1 MRGQSRPPAGTAVL
15 PTTAPPTQTTQ
26 RGWSPPPADAPTPSL
41 HPRSAPSHALPPP
54 PTPCAAPSALPPPPS
69 LPPPPPPPPP
79 WACRGAQV
87 RRPSFM
93 AVHPHRPRH
102 PHHPSPQACIRS
114 RPYTSACRWSVR
126 RWLHQRPPRSL
137 CERSERRPWKCCW
150 RCCRRIRSWTW
161 CVCSA
166 VPRESENHPVHRKN
180 VETNGQLVTKIH
192 RRLQVSRV
200 LSLVVTALA
209 ARFHAHPFGCRLQAV
224 LVEQLTDA
232 GLNEFLTDLDL
243 SDAGDVFLAAQTR
256 SVRAAAAR
264 VLAQVGAL
272 HRWWLVAKR
281 REGDS
286 ASPLQDHCCTRPRAG
301 GRPPPVVVGG

>member
-1 MRGQSRPPAGTAVL
+1 
-15 PTTAPPTQTTQ
+15 
-26 RGWSPPPADAPTPSL
+26 
-41 HPRSAPSHALPPP
+41 
-54 PTPCAAPSALPPPPS
+54 
-69 LPPPPPPPPP
+69 
-79 WACRGAQV
+79 
-87 RRPSFM
+87 
-93 AVHPHRPRH
+93 
-102 PHHPSPQACIRS
+102 
-114 RPYTSACRWSVR
+114 
-126 RWLHQRPPRSL
+126 
-137 CERSERRPWKCCW
+137 
-150 RCCRRIRSWTW
+150 
-161 CVCSA
+161 
-166 VPRESENHPVHRKN
+166 VHRKN

-286 ASPLQDHCCTRPRAG
+286 ASPLQDHC
-301 GRPPPVVVGG
+301 